1 MYEVEIEKL
10 DHQARGIAHIND
22 KIVFVENSLPLEKV
36 KIKIVKENKKIMEAV
51 VIDYIEK
58 SIDRIESPCPYYNE
72 CGGCDLLHLS
82 YEQQLKYKENK
93 IKEIMNRYADI
104 DESLIK
110 KIVASP
116 KHYNSR
122 NKVTLK
128 VKNKVGYYKKKSYD
142 IVEIEKCLIANE
154 KINQTIEEIKKIAI
168 PSSINELVIR
178 SINETDI
185 SLTIYLQNKSNIDNF
200 VNLLSKNID
209 SIKVTFQNN
218 ITKEIGKSNIIG
230 RLEKYNYQMS
240 QNAFFQ
246 VNTQQT
252 INLYDKI
259 KQYVRECNFPTT
271 LDLYCGTGT
280 IGIYVSEY
288 ASKVIGVEINSEAIE
303 NAKTNANNNNIKN
316 IEFLAGDAKM
326 ILNRNNYDADLV
338 IVDPPRS
345 GLDAEVINDIFKI
358 NPSDII
364 YVSCDPITLARD
376 LKLFKVKYEIVEITP
391 FDMFPNTYH
400 VECVVRL
407 HINKSINS

>member
-36 KIKIVKENKKIMEAV
+36 KIRVVKENKKIMEAIV
-51 VIDYIEK
+51 TDYIEK
-58 SIDRIESPCPYYNE
+58 SVDRIESSCPYYKE

-82 YEQQLKYKENK
+82 YEKQLMYKENK
-93 IKEIMNRYADI
+93 VKEIMNKYADI
-104 DESLIK
+104 DENLVK
-110 KIVASP
+110 NIVASP
-116 KHYNSR
+116 KQYNYR

-128 VKNKVGYYKKKSYD
+128 VNNKVGYYKKKSYD
-142 IVEIEKCLIANE
+142 IVEIENCLIANE
-154 KINQTIEEIKKIAI
+154 KINQTIEEIEKIKI

-185 SLTIYLQNKSNIDNF
+185 SLTIYLQNKYDIDNF
-200 VNLLSKNID
+200 VNILSKKID
-209 SIKVTFQNN
+209 SIKVIFQNN
-218 ITKEIGKSNIIG
+218 IINETGKSNIIG
-230 RLEKYNYQMS
+230 RLGKYNFQMS

-246 VNTQQT
+246 VNTEQT

-259 KQYVRECNFPTT
+259 KEYVKECNSPTT

-303 NAKTNANNNNIKN
+303 NAKINAKNNNIKN
-316 IEFLAGDAKM
+316 IEFLAGDAKI
-326 ILNRNNYDADLV
+326 ILNRNNYSADLI

-345 GLDAEVINDIFKI
+345 GLDVEVVNDIFEI
-358 NPSDII
+358 NPNNVI

-376 LKLFKVKYEIVEITP
+376 LKIFKDKYDIIEITP

-407 HINKSINS
+407 HSKKI